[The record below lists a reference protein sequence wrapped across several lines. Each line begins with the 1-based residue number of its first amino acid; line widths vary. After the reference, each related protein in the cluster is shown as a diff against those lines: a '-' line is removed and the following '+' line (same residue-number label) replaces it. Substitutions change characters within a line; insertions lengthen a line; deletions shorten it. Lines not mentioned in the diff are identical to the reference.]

1 MSDWKKLHLARFIIQ
16 ELPLSFKNQS
26 KLTKVLRFC
35 MQSARLKEVL
45 IHGWEL
51 RGISTL
57 RSCFEFWLEVSIAVM
72 IICIL
77 FSHLKYLTKL
87 EFPQTLVWQ
96 PAAFGYKSNICFA
109 AVGLCLCAS
118 IQQNS

>member
-1 MSDWKKLHLARFIIQ
+1 
-16 ELPLSFKNQS
+16 
-26 KLTKVLRFC
+26 
-35 MQSARLKEVL
+35 MQSARLKELL

-51 RGISTL
+51 RGILIL

-72 IICIL
+72 IICTV
-77 FSHLKYLTKL
+77 FSLLKYLTEL

-96 PAAFGYKSNICFA
+96 PAAFGYKSNLFFA

-118 IQQNS
+118 I